1 MKHDVGSSPISAQE
15 LTRVEQWRPSQ
26 KLGDIMLAFSR
37 TPQAAVPLCD
47 FVRRFALLVPFLLLG
62 TSHLLSAQT
71 TSLCAD
77 PTSSDCRD
85 SANSGQN
92 AGANYPTQGTSEV
105 NGQSYTREQKADQGT
120 QLYVDSAS
128 TNNRRQTDTNQIS
141 NFFPPDALV
150 DMQRLAKASTGETLP
165 VFGRDLFQRAPS
177 TFAPADQIPALSDYI
192 LGPGDEVLL
201 RLWGPE
207 SFNGQLTV
215 DSTGSI
221 YVPQVGAIHVAGLR
235 VDQLQ
240 EHISADIRHTFKNF
254 NLSVNLGHLRSIQVY
269 VVGEA
274 RRPGAYTVSSL
285 STVLNVLFVS
295 GGPNVQGS
303 LRRIQVRRDGK
314 VVSELDLYDLILRG
328 DKSQDVRLQPND
340 TIFIPA
346 AGPQVALAGS
356 VRHPAVYE
364 LRGDTTVGS
373 LLDLAGGFTP
383 TGSTTQISL
392 ERIEENR
399 SRAAMT
405 VNLDAA
411 GKTTVLRDGDVLF
424 ANHISSAY
432 QQSVTIRGNLANPGR
447 FPWHA
452 GMRLSDI
459 IPDRMSLLTRNYWEQ
474 RNRLGVPV
482 PLFEPL
488 RPMRPRQQT
497 SRTQN
502 GQTQNGQTQD
512 GQTNSSASDST
523 TGILSNRSGTSY
535 LGPDPDALDPSQN
548 SNVDQNY
555 NSNDPNGSNSES
567 NPAVRSQN
575 NGNRDEQG
583 DREGLMKPPET
594 SLSSGSLAEAQ
605 QAATSRNIASVGPR
619 NTIKIPAP
627 EIDWSY
633 AVIERLDPITLKN
646 SLVPF
651 SPEKLLQNHDAT
663 QNLEL
668 QPGDVVTILSQADV
682 HVPQDEQTKFVRL
695 EGEFKGSGVYSVGPD
710 ETLADLV
717 QRAGG
722 LSTKAYLY
730 GASFTRESA
739 RIAQQQRL
747 DEYVTSVSINMQRS
761 AAIRAASSNNAVVDP
776 NALVEQRDIIAQ
788 LRKLRA
794 TGRIVLE
801 FHPESTGAASIP
813 RIPLEDGD
821 VFRVPSRPLTVN
833 VIGAVYGQ
841 NVFLFDP
848 RRRVEDYVLLAGKEN
863 PIADRRH
870 AFIIRADGSVYSRQR
885 AKGVWKNGFDAAQIN
900 PGDSIVVPEKPIKPS
915 LVRQFVDYSQ
925 LFSQFA
931 LGAAALS
938 VIKQ

>member
-1 MKHDVGSSPISAQE
+1 
-15 LTRVEQWRPSQ
+15 
-26 KLGDIMLAFSR
+26 MLAPSR
-37 TPQAAVPLCD
+37 TTQAKVPLCD
-47 FVRRFALLVPFLLLG
+47 FVRRLALLTPFFLLGVSPLI
-62 TSHLLSAQT
+62 SAQS
-71 TSLCAD
+71 TSSCD

-85 SANSGQN
+85 SSNSGSGQN
-92 AGANYPTQGTSEV
+92 GSTAYPTQGAGDV
-105 NGQSYTREQKADQGT
+105 NGSNSTREQKADQGT

-128 TNNRRQTDTNQIS
+128 TNNRRQTDTNRT
-141 NFFPPDALV
+141 NVFFPPDPLV
-150 DMQRLAKASTGETLP
+150 DMQRLAKAATGETLP

-177 TFAPADQIPALSDYI
+177 TFAPADQIPALADYL

-240 EHISADIRHTFKNF
+240 EHISADIRHTFRNF
-254 NLSVNLGHLRSIQVY
+254 NLSVNLGHLRSIQIY

-274 RRPGAYTVSSL
+274 RRPGAYTVSAL

-303 LRRIQVRRDGK
+303 LRRIQVRREGK

-328 DKSQDVRLQPND
+328 DKSQDIRLQAND

-346 AGPQVALAGS
+346 AGPQAALAGS

-364 LRGDTTVGS
+364 LRGDTTVGG
-373 LLDLAGGFTP
+373 LLELAGGFTP

-405 VNLDAA
+405 VNLDEA
-411 GKTTVLRDGDVLF
+411 GKATVLHDGDVLF
-424 ANHISSAY
+424 ANHISAAY

-452 GMRLSDI
+452 GMHLSDI

-502 GQTQNGQTQD
+502 GQTQNGQTQN
-512 GQTNSSASDST
+512 GQTNNTTNDST
-523 TGILSNRSGTSY
+523 TGIISNRAGISS
-535 LGPDPDALDPSQN
+535 LGPDPDTLDSSQD
-548 SNVDQNY
+548 SSVDQNY
-555 NSNDPNGSNSES
+555 NGSSSNGNNQVSNS
-567 NPAVRSQN
+567 NQRNQNSQ
-575 NGNRDEQG
+575 DSQEQG
-583 DREGLMKPPET
+583 DREGLMRPPET
-594 SLSSGSLAEAQ
+594 SLSSGSLAEEQ
-605 QAATSRNIASVGPR
+605 QAATSHNIANIGQR

-651 SPEKLLQNHDAT
+651 NPEKLLQNHDPS

-668 QPGDVVTILSQADV
+668 QPGDIVTILSQADV

-695 EGEFKGSGVYSVGPD
+695 EGEFKGSGVYSVSPD

-747 DEYVTSVSINMQRS
+747 DEYVTSVSISMQRS

-801 FHPESTGAASIP
+801 FRPESTGGASIP

-841 NVFLFDP
+841 NVFLFDS

-863 PIADRRH
+863 PIADRSH

-885 AKGVWKNGFDAAQIN
+885 AKGVWKNSFDAAQIN
-900 PGDSIVVPEKPIKPS
+900 PGDSIVIPEKPIKPAFI
-915 LVRQFVDYSQ
+915 RQFVDYSQ
-925 LFSQFA
+925 LFSSFA

>member
-1 MKHDVGSSPISAQE
+1 MPA
-15 LTRVEQWRPSQ
+15 P
-26 KLGDIMLAFSR
+26 SR
-37 TPQAAVPLCD
+37 TTQAEVPPCA
-47 FVRRFALLVPFLLLG
+47 FVRRLALLTPFLLLG
-62 TSHLLSAQT
+62 VSPLISAQN
-71 TSLCAD
+71 TSSCD
-77 PTSSDCRD
+77 PTVSDCRD
-85 SANSGQN
+85 SASAGQSGGSSLPIQSSGDPSGQSS
-92 AGANYPTQGTSEV
+92 A
-105 NGQSYTREQKADQGT
+105 TRDQRPDQGT

-128 TNNRRQTDTNQIS
+128 TNSNRRQTDVNQTNV
-141 NFFPPDALV
+141 FFPPDPLV
-150 DMQRLAKASTGETLP
+150 DMQRLAKASTGETVP

-177 TFAPADQIPALSDYI
+177 TFAPADQIPTLSDYL

-240 EHISADIRHTFKNF
+240 EHISADIRHTFRNF

-328 DKSQDVRLQPND
+328 DKSQDIRLQAND

-399 SRAAMT
+399 ARAAMT
-405 VNLDAA
+405 VNLDAT
-411 GKTTVLRDGDVLF
+411 GKATLLHDGDVLF
-424 ANHISSAY
+424 ANHISAAY

-452 GMRLSDI
+452 GMHLSDI

-488 RPMRPRQQT
+488 RPIRPRQQI
-497 SRTQN
+497 SRMQNGQNQN
-502 GQTQNGQTQD
+502 GQTQNGQTNNTTD
-512 GQTNSSASDST
+512 PT
-523 TGILSNRSGTSY
+523 TGIISNRGGIPT
-535 LGPDPDALDPSQN
+535 LGPDPDTLDPSQDSSFDQSYNGNN
-548 SNVDQNY
+548 SNGNNQY
-555 NSNDPNGSNSES
+555 SNSDQR
-567 NPAVRSQN
+567 NQSQ
-575 NGNRDEQG
+575 DSQEQG
-583 DREGLMKPPET
+583 DREGLMRPPET
-594 SLSSGSLAEAQ
+594 SLSSGSLAEEQ
-605 QAATSRNIASVGPR
+605 QAATSRNIANIGPR

-633 AVIERLDPITLKN
+633 AVIQRLDPVTLKN

-651 SPEKLLQNHDAT
+651 NPEKLLQNHDPS

-668 QPGDVVTILSQADV
+668 QPGDIVTILSQADV

-695 EGEFKGSGVYSVGPD
+695 EGEFNGSGVYSVGPD

-747 DEYVTSVSINMQRS
+747 DEYVTSVSISMQRA
-761 AAIRAASSNNAVVDP
+761 AAIRSASSNNTVVDP

-801 FHPESTGAASIP
+801 FRPESSGSASIP

-848 RRRVEDYVLLAGKEN
+848 RRRVEDYILLAGKEN

-885 AKGVWKNGFDAAQIN
+885 AKGVWTNGFDAAQIN
-900 PGDSIVVPEKPIKPS
+900 PGDSIVIPEKPIKPAFI
-915 LVRQFVDYSQ
+915 RQFVDYSQ
-925 LFSQFA
+925 LFSSFA
-931 LGAAALS
+931 LGAAALT

>member
-1 MKHDVGSSPISAQE
+1 MPA
-15 LTRVEQWRPSQ
+15 L
-26 KLGDIMLAFSR
+26 SR
-37 TPQAAVPLCD
+37 TTQAKVPLCT
-47 FVRRFALLVPFLLLG
+47 FVRRLALLTPFLLLG
-62 TSHLLSAQT
+62 VSPLISAQN
-71 TSLCAD
+71 TSSCD
-77 PTSSDCRD
+77 PTVSDCRD
-85 SANSGQN
+85 SANSGQS
-92 AGANYPTQGTSEV
+92 GGSSLPIQSSGDLS
-105 NGQSYTREQKADQGT
+105 GQSSATRDQRPDQGT

-128 TNNRRQTDTNQIS
+128 TNNNRRQTDANQTNV
-141 NFFPPDALV
+141 FFPPDPLV
-150 DMQRLAKASTGETLP
+150 DMQRLAKAATGETVP

-177 TFAPADQIPALSDYI
+177 TFAPADQIPTLSDYL

-240 EHISADIRHTFKNF
+240 EHISADIRHTFRNF

-328 DKSQDVRLQPND
+328 DKSQDIRLQAND

-356 VRHPAVYE
+356 IRHPAVYE

-405 VNLDAA
+405 VNLDAT
-411 GKTTVLRDGDVLF
+411 GKATLLHDGDVLF
-424 ANHISSAY
+424 ANHISAAY

-452 GMRLSDI
+452 GMHLSDI

-488 RPMRPRQQT
+488 RPIRPRQQT

-502 GQTQNGQTQD
+502 GQTLNGQTQN
-512 GQTNSSASDST
+512 GQANNGITGDPT
-523 TGILSNRSGTSY
+523 TGIVSNRAGISS
-535 LGPDPDALDPSQN
+535 LGPDPDTLDPSQD
-548 SNVDQNY
+548 SNFDQSY
-555 NSNDPNGSNSES
+555 NGNTANTNNQYSNSDQR
-567 NPAVRSQN
+567 NRS
-575 NGNRDEQG
+575 RDSQEQG
-583 DREGLMKPPET
+583 DREGLMRPPET
-594 SLSSGSLAEAQ
+594 SLSSGSLAEEQ
-605 QAATSRNIASVGPR
+605 QAATSRNIANIGPR

-633 AVIERLDPITLKN
+633 AVIERLDPVTLKN

-651 SPEKLLQNHDAT
+651 NPEKLLQNHDPS

-668 QPGDVVTILSQADV
+668 QPGDIVTILSQADV

-747 DEYVTSVSINMQRS
+747 DEYVTSVSISMQRS

-801 FHPESTGAASIP
+801 FRPESSGSESIP

-841 NVFLFDP
+841 SVFLFDS

-863 PIADRRH
+863 PIADRSH

-900 PGDSIVVPEKPIKPS
+900 PGDSIVIPEKPIKPAFI
-915 LVRQFVDYSQ
+915 RQFVDYSQ
-925 LFSQFA
+925 LFSSFA